1 MIKARL
7 DADDGEQI
15 ALIGLS
21 GENMA
26 RLMADEPIDFNL
38 SEVGLPPQ
46 RVWIIGGSTE
56 DVIADRLRKTTR
68 PKLG

>member
-7 DADDGEQI
+7 ETSDGPI
-15 ALIGLS
+15 VLIGLS

-38 SEVGLPPQ
+38 SDIGLPPQ

-56 DVIADRLRKTTR
+56 DVIAQRLVEQTR
-68 PKLG
+68 PKPG

>member
-7 DADDGEQI
+7 ETRDGSI
-15 ALIGLS
+15 VLIGLS

-38 SEVGLPPQ
+38 SDIGLPSQ

-56 DVIADRLRKTTR
+56 DVIAERLQAYVTKPR
-68 PKLG
+68 